1 MKIVHVTSGA
11 GYGGT
16 RAQFERL
23 VRVLHAAGIKQRVIA
38 SAANAH
44 AARAHAVG
52 VETII
57 MELPGT
63 FAFMDRRKINAELKR
78 YTPDI
83 VMSWDQTSSAL
94 IEPGGYVHVGRAPLN
109 YTAPQL
115 ATCNVLIAPSQA
127 RYDGAIAA
135 GRAPTDVHVL
145 PNLPS
150 TVLPATGVSP
160 FDRKKNFTPATAR
173 LIFTAARFEDSKGIA
188 DLFAALANVSGLYL
202 WVAGD
207 GAHRAALEERAY
219 TLGIK
224 PRVRFLGWQD
234 DLRPYLAA
242 ADVFVCPARQEDLS
256 DTIVEAWAAGTPVIA
271 TDSLG
276 PGLLMK
282 NQENGLLVSV
292 GDVKSLA
299 DAIKFMMVEK
309 DAAQKLAHAGA
320 VAYAQSFAPEILNK
334 KYIDLLRGLISRP
347 VTTPL
352 A

>member
-16 RAQFERL
+16 WAQFER
-23 VRVLHAAGIKQRVIA
+23 VVWVLHAAGIGQRVIA
-38 SAANAH
+38 SATNVH
-44 AARAHAVG
+44 ASRVQAAG
-52 VETII
+52 VETIV
-57 MELPGT
+57 MELPGS

-83 VMSWDQTSSAL
+83 VMSWDPTSSAL

-109 YTAPQL
+109 YDAPRL

-127 RYDGAIAA
+127 RADAAIAA
-135 GRAPTDVHVL
+135 GRLATDIQVL
-145 PNLPS
+145 SNLPS
-150 TVLPATGVSP
+150 TTLPATGVIP

-173 LIFTAARFEDSKGIA
+173 LIFTAARLEESKGIA
-188 DLFAALANVSGLYL
+188 DLFAALAKLSGLYL

-207 GAHRAALEERAY
+207 GAYRAALEDRAY

-224 PRVRFLGWQD
+224 PRLRFLGWQD
-234 DLRPYLAA
+234 DLRPFLAA
-242 ADVFVCPARQEDLS
+242 ADVFVYPARQEDLS
-256 DTIVEAWAAGTPVIA
+256 DTIVEAWAAGAPVVA

-276 PGLLMK
+276 PGMLIK

-292 GDVKSLA
+292 GDVQSLA
-299 DAIKFMMVEK
+299 DAIKFLMVEK
-309 DAAQKLAHAGA
+309 EAAKNLASAGSA
-320 VAYAQSFAPEILNK
+320 AYAEAFAPEKLTK
-334 KYIDLLRGLISRP
+334 RYIDLLQRLISRP
-347 VTTPL
+347 VTSPL